1 MCESGS
7 SFSWLPS
14 ASASLHVFVASH
26 VSWCSVMLQ
35 LPTSSVHFVHVCGQN
50 TFQSSFFLP
59 MFSGRFLCLQ
69 SGSFF
74 TQNSAFEPSGK
85 VIFCLL
91 TAAS

>member
-1 MCESGS
+1 
-7 SFSWLPS
+7 
-14 ASASLHVFVASH
+14 
-26 VSWCSVMLQ
+26 MLQ
-35 LPTSSVHFVHVCGQN
+35 LPTSSVHFVHVCGHQ

-74 TQNSAFEPSGK
+74 TQNSAFEPSGNL
-85 VIFCLL
+85 ILWPS